1 MEENTFMKT
10 SRILIYTVAAALTLT
25 ATSCEDFLNMQPTS
39 SANAAEAVKDPAD
52 ATTIIRGIMRKMTT
66 TSTYGRNMFLYADA
80 KGGDMTVYS
89 TGRGCDDLYRFQHS
103 ATSGT
108 YSGFWSGLYSYIMN
122 MNAVIE
128 QAEALETAGATGFSE
143 VKGQAYMLRAM
154 YYFDL
159 VRLYG
164 LPYNYKPD
172 SYGVPSVTVTADA
185 SMQPLRATVRENYA
199 QILSDLETAV
209 ASMDPSKAT
218 DSEHAFMPNYYAA
231 KALQARVYLYMENY
245 DAALDAAREVI
256 ESGKYSLYSNDEW
269 ADSWR
274 HQSGSES
281 IFELGIDA
289 VSDNGT
295 SCLGYYLLPVKYHSI
310 SSVMGWF
317 LASDY
322 YLERLGEDP
331 DDVRWSV
338 MYADE
343 YENNTGVSHKG
354 GCFKYC
360 GSAELDGDGKGLA
373 TAVNI
378 KLIRLSEMY
387 LIAAEAALHSSEG
400 SAAAA
405 EYLNA
410 IRRRSPNLDP
420 ATAETVSDAMILSE
434 RSKELYGEG
443 HRFFDMMRLNQ
454 TVEYNDD
461 LADVPVTRRQKTID
475 RTNGMIVLPVSQT
488 EINAN
493 PAIGS
498 QQNEAYK

>member
-1 MEENTFMKT
+1 MKT
-10 SRILIYTVAAALTLT
+10 RNIIIPILAAALTLT

-39 SANAAEAVKDPAD
+39 SANAAEAIKNPSD
-52 ATTIIRGIMRKMTT
+52 ASVIIRGVMRKMTA

-80 KGGDMTVYS
+80 KGGDMTIYS
-89 TGRGCDDLYRFQHS
+89 TGRGCDDLYRYQHS

-108 YSGFWSGLYSYIMN
+108 YSGFWSGIYSYIMN
-122 MNAVIE
+122 MNTVIE
-128 QAEALETAGATGFSE
+128 QCEKNEAAGMTGFDN

-154 YYFDL
+154 FYFDL

-172 SYGVPSVTVTADA
+172 SYGVPNIVSTVDATA
-185 SMQPLRATVRENYA
+185 QPLRATVKENYA
-199 QILSDLETAV
+199 QIVADLE
-209 ASMDPSKAT
+209 KAT
-218 DSEHAFMPNYYAA
+218 SLMTKKKAANLPNYYAA

-245 DAALDAAREVI
+245 GAALAAAKEVI
-256 ESGKYSLYSNDEW
+256 DSKVYSLYSNDAWSKSW
-269 ADSWR
+269 ASAN
-274 HQSGSES
+274 GSES
-281 IFELGIDA
+281 IFELGIDL

-295 SCLGYYLLPVKYHSI
+295 SSLGYYLLPRKYKSLTNA
-310 SSVMGWF
+310 MGFF

-322 YLERLGEDP
+322 FLNNLAEDA
-331 DDVRWSV
+331 DDVRWGV

-343 YENNTGVSHKG
+343 YEQDYKVSHKG

-360 GSAELDGDGKGLA
+360 GDSSLNGDGKGNA
-373 TAVNI
+373 TSVNI
-378 KLIRLSEMY
+378 KLIRLSEVY
-387 LIAAEAALHSSEG
+387 LIAAEAALHSSDK
-400 SAAAA
+400 AAAA

-410 IRRRSPNLDP
+410 IRKRSPNLAP
-420 ATAETVSDAMILSE
+420 ATAETISDDLILSE

-443 HRFFDMMRLNQ
+443 HRFFDMMRLNR

-461 LADVPVTRRQKTID
+461 LLDVPVSRRPKTID
-475 RTNGMIVLPVSQT
+475 RTNGMIVLPIAQS

-493 PAIGS
+493 PGIEA